1 MVDLHF
7 MLIQMTDEFYPV
19 LSAHGNTIHL
29 EAESWRRTEEGKMAV
44 TGDNVTVYADGEKLA
59 RVFNN
64 LLKNAAAYSYPDTEI
79 SISAEKKGRNAIVV
93 FRNHGQTIPEDKLV
107 HIFEKFS
114 RLDEARLSDTGGAGL
129 GLSIA
134 KEIISLHGGEIT
146 AQSNGETV
154 TFTITLPVS
163 D

>member
-1 MVDLHF
+1 MQVDLYALLF
-7 MLIQMTDEFYPV
+7 QVADELYPA
-19 LSAHGNTIHL
+19 LPARGNTAKISAGDGL
-29 EAESWRRTEEGKMAV
+29 VV
-44 TGDNVTVYADGEKLA
+44 TGDPEKLA

>member
-1 MVDLHF
+1 
-7 MLIQMTDEFYPV
+7 MTSKNI
-19 LSAHGNTIHL
+19 LSKSIIPDVENI
-29 EAESWRRTEEGKMAV
+29 
-44 TGDNVTVYADGEKLA
+44 
-59 RVFNN
+59 NN
-64 LLKNAAAYSYPDTEI
+64 LI
-79 SISAEKKGRNAIVV
+79 CAI
-93 FRNHGQTIPEDKLV
+93 LV